1 MLRQVPS
8 FFVVVVVVL
17 FFLVR
22 RGNLFFWTHM
32 HRFDEFVPSPCVSHD
47 RLASTNKLADSPK

>member
-22 RGNLFFWTHM
+22 RGKSIFLDAHA
-32 HRFDEFVPSPCVSHD
+32 PI
-47 RLASTNKLADSPK
+47 